1 MQAFTRAVRWP
12 GWLGCV
18 VPVAIGWAA
27 LTVDVCAAEV
37 SASPSSPSPAP
48 VADVVPSTPPVTDA
62 AATTP
67 DARGPAGSIT
77 QQQSA
82 PPTSSDS
89 SFGVAMTAEQLDQ
102 HRGGDQTISNMT
114 LTGAVSDNSAKNV
127 STGSNAITQG
137 SFANSSGLPTVIQ
150 NSGANV
156 LIQNATILNVRF
168 GN

>member
-1 MQAFTRAVRWP
+1 MQAFTRAARRL
-12 GWLGCV
+12 GWLGCRGCLF
-18 VPVAIGWAA
+18 PVAIGWAA

-37 SASPSSPSPAP
+37 SAP
-48 VADVVPSTPPVTDA
+48 VADVAPPTPPVTDT
-62 AATTP
+62 AATTS
-67 DARGPAGSIT
+67 DAQAPAAPVA
-77 QQQSA
+77 QQSA
-82 PPTSSDS
+82 PSTPSDS

-114 LTGAVSDNSAKNV
+114 LTGAVSDNSAKNI

>member
-1 MQAFTRAVRWP
+1 MQAFRRAAQWM
-12 GWLGCV
+12 L
-18 VPVAIGWAA
+18 PVAIGWTAVA
-27 LTVDVCAAEV
+27 VDVCAAEV
-37 SASPSSPSPAP
+37 AAPVPALGSVIEEAVPAIGNVSATTSDARSPAAP
-48 VADVVPSTPPVTDA
+48 VAEQRA
-62 AATTP
+62 APTQP
-67 DARGPAGSIT
+67 D
-77 QQQSA
+77 
-82 PPTSSDS
+82 SDS
-89 SFGVAMTAEQLDQ
+89 SFGVAMTPEQLDT

-127 STGSNAITQG
+127 TTGSNAITQG